1 MADRTRKLKGR
12 KLSGPLAEGKAVPF
26 GVAVHADHATGR
38 FHHVSMGY
46 TMGFGADG
54 DVKSAKQ

>member
-1 MADRTRKLKGR
+1 VLW
-12 KLSGPLAEGKAVPF
+12 PKARPYPF
-26 GVAVHADHATGR
+26 GVAVHADHAIGR

-46 TMGFGADG
+46 TMGFGVDG